1 MSVTNTYKE
10 TIVCIKKKE
19 KRKKRKKDK
28 HKWIIYVAIRL
39 MSSVLMTVYEILKVF
54 LNVNCV

>member
-19 KRKKRKKDK
+19 KKRTN
-28 HKWIIYVAIRL
+28 INEL
-39 MSSVLMTVYEILKVF
+39 FMLQ
-54 LNVNCV
+54 

>member
-39 MSSVLMTVYEILKVF
+39 MSSVLMTVYEILKF
-54 LNVNCV
+54 F

>member
-19 KRKKRKKDK
+19 KKKKRTN
-28 HKWIIYVAIRL
+28 INEL
-39 MSSVLMTVYEILKVF
+39 FMLQ
-54 LNVNCV
+54 